1 MASAV
6 AGFGLFAGNLVVSSD
21 SFQKKWLK
29 AKLVQSKIST
39 PSSQINVGIIIFYGI
54 TRKQPQADSLVGPLY
69 QTRERLEAACQCVTK
84 DS

>member
-1 MASAV
+1 MKVIKGLLDTLKDLLPVASAV

-39 PSSQINVGIIIFYGI
+39 PSSQINVGIFIFYGI
-54 TRKQPQADSLVGPLY
+54 TRKSAS
-69 QTRERLEAACQCVTK
+69 
-84 DS
+84 S